1 MISSTRLSRSRGRLM
16 RAERAIC
23 DMGEDHLAMR
33 YSSLFEDP
41 PDAMEAHFF
50 VKADNRNLSMEV
62 NRLNRALPS
71 ELDSPF

>member
-1 MISSTRLSRSRGRLM
+1 
-16 RAERAIC
+16 
-23 DMGEDHLAMR
+23 MGEDHLAMR